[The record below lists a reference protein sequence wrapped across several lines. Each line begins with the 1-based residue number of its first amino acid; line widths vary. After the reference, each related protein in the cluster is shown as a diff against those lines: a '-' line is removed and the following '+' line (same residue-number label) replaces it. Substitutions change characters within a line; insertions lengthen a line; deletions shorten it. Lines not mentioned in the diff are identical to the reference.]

1 MRAAPRCDVK
11 ALARARAYALLVRG
25 PGAVDAEIGREVF
38 SAPIDDMVERVRS
51 WLEWPVEA
59 APRLIAFADAG
70 PPPVPLELGAAAE
83 CRELLEQLD
92 VPPGAA
98 NEIVDAMPAVDTH
111 PEAWWLLE
119 RLYHTLI
126 ARDTHDA
133 PPPWPAPVPA
143 DDPFTHYFHLY
154 VFLAA
159 VPDLL
164 RYHALRRIPEDVT
177 WRTLRDVGLQIANYH
192 VRHGRPGFDGA
203 FWVWPH
209 FRGEVFTLGRL
220 QFEPLGTHLG
230 VHIPAIGRLTP
241 AGCDDAFD
249 RAVRFFATHYP
260 ETTFTSA
267 TCTSWLLDEQ
277 LADYLS
283 PRSNIIA
290 FQQRFTRV
298 PHWTREADD
307 DVLRFVFGR
316 LPATLAELPQ
326 TTSLER
332 AIVTHLQAG
341 RHWQFRR
348 GWFAL

>member
-1 MRAAPRCDVK
+1 
-11 ALARARAYALLVRG
+11 
-25 PGAVDAEIGREVF
+25 
-38 SAPIDDMVERVRS
+38 
-51 WLEWPVEA
+51 
-59 APRLIAFADAG
+59 
-70 PPPVPLELGAAAE
+70 
-83 CRELLEQLD
+83 
-92 VPPGAA
+92 
-98 NEIVDAMPAVDTH
+98 
-111 PEAWWLLE
+111 
-119 RLYHTLI
+119 
-126 ARDTHDA
+126 
-133 PPPWPAPVPA
+133 VPA

-164 RYHALRRIPEDVT
+164 RYHAQRRIPEDVT

-220 QFEPLGTHLG
+220 QFEPLGRRLG

-249 RAVRFFATHYP
+249 QAVRFFATHYP

-277 LADYLS
+277 LGDYLS

-290 FQQRFTRV
+290 FQQRFTPV
-298 PHWTREADD
+298 THWTREADD

-332 AIVTHLQAG
+332 AIVAHLQAG

-348 GWFAL
+348 GWLAL